1 MTRDNNTLIYDAIGH
16 NFTPAQVHDLA
27 ATVATPEQI
36 AAIAARLTVNNADG
50 TPADPIPTAERLA
63 VAENVHT
70 YNAWKSQGLQVKGGE
85 KALFSVMLWRWTDKP
100 SKARRAEAAQ
110 AADNGDNSPAADP
123 HYYMTRCYM
132 FSAAQVG
139 KPEPV
144 HVKTPDE
151 IAARNAELAA
161 ARKARKAAQQAAA
174 TAAPAPQAEFLN
186 WDPAEVNAELDRRNA
201 ENDHAFVDQV
211 MADVE
216 RITATTPSKPSA
228 VVAVVEHHTLHDDAP
243 TMDPVQL
250 DFASLAAQVLA

>member
-36 AAIAARLTVNNADG
+36 AAIAARLTVSNADG

-70 YNAWKSQGLQVKGGE
+70 YNAWKSQGLQVKSGE

-144 HVKTPDE
+144 HVKTPEE

-161 ARKARKAAQQAAA
+161 ARKSRRAAQQAAA
-174 TAAPAPQAEFLN
+174 TTAPTVPATAPTTAA
-186 WDPAEVNAELDRRNA
+186 
-201 ENDHAFVDQV
+201 
-211 MADVE
+211 
-216 RITATTPSKPSA
+216 PSKPAA
-228 VVAVVEHHTLHDDAP
+228 VVAIVEHHTLHDDAP

>member
-1 MTRDNNTLIYDAIGH
+1 MSRDNNTLIYDAIGH

-27 ATVATPEQI
+27 VAIATPEQI

-110 AADNGDNSPAADP
+110 AADNGDNSPASDP

-144 HVKTPDE
+144 HVKTPEE

-161 ARKARKAAQQAAA
+161 ARKARRAAQQVAA
-174 TAAPAPQAEFLN
+174 TTAPAAPTIPAPAPTPE
-186 WDPAEVNAELDRRNA
+186 
-201 ENDHAFVDQV
+201 
-211 MADVE
+211 
-216 RITATTPSKPSA
+216 PSKPAA

-243 TMDPVQL
+243 TPEPVQL
-250 DFASLAAQVLA
+250 DFATLAAQVLA

>member
-27 ATVATPEQI
+27 AAITTPEQI

-144 HVKTPDE
+144 HVKTPEE

-161 ARKARKAAQQAAA
+161 ARKARRAAQQAAA
-174 TAAPAPQAEFLN
+174 TTAPTVPATAPTT
-186 WDPAEVNAELDRRNA
+186 
-201 ENDHAFVDQV
+201 
-211 MADVE
+211 
-216 RITATTPSKPSA
+216 TAPSKPAA
-228 VVAVVEHHTLHDDAP
+228 VVAIVEHHTLHDDAP

>member
-27 ATVATPEQI
+27 AAIATPEQI

-70 YNAWKSQGLQVKGGE
+70 YNVWKSQGLQVKGGE

-174 TAAPAPQAEFLN
+174 TTAPAAPTVPEATP
-186 WDPAEVNAELDRRNA
+186 
-201 ENDHAFVDQV
+201 
-211 MADVE
+211 
-216 RITATTPSKPSA
+216 ATTPSKPAA

-243 TMDPVQL
+243 APEPVQL
-250 DFASLAAQVLA
+250 DFATLAAQVLA

>member
-27 ATVATPEQI
+27 AAIATPEQI

-50 TPADPIPTAERLA
+50 TPADPIPTAERIA

-144 HVKTPDE
+144 HVKTPEE

-174 TAAPAPQAEFLN
+174 TTAPAAPTIPEAAP
-186 WDPAEVNAELDRRNA
+186 
-201 ENDHAFVDQV
+201 
-211 MADVE
+211 
-216 RITATTPSKPSA
+216 ATTPSKPAA

>member
-27 ATVATPEQI
+27 ATVATPERI

-144 HVKTPDE
+144 HVKTPEE

-161 ARKARKAAQQAAA
+161 ARKARRAAQQAAA
-174 TAAPAPQAEFLN
+174 TTAPTVPATAPTT
-186 WDPAEVNAELDRRNA
+186 
-201 ENDHAFVDQV
+201 
-211 MADVE
+211 
-216 RITATTPSKPSA
+216 TAPSKPAA
-228 VVAVVEHHTLHDDAP
+228 VVAIVEHHTLHDDAP

-250 DFASLAAQVLA
+250 DFATLAAQVLA

>member
-16 NFTPAQVHDLA
+16 NFTPEQVHDLA

-70 YNAWKSQGLQVKGGE
+70 YNAWKSHGLQVKGGE

-174 TAAPAPQAEFLN
+174 TTAPAAPTIPEAAP
-186 WDPAEVNAELDRRNA
+186 
-201 ENDHAFVDQV
+201 
-211 MADVE
+211 
-216 RITATTPSKPSA
+216 ATTPSKPAA

-243 TMDPVQL
+243 TPEPVQL
-250 DFASLAAQVLA
+250 DFATLAAQVLA